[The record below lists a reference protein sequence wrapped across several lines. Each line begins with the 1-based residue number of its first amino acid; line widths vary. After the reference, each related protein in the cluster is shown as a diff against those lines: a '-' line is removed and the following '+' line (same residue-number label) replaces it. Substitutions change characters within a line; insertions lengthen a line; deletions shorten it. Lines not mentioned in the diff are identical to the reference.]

1 MDFSTRKTIR
11 ALGIVGIALLMIVG
25 YLFVVQPFMAQST
38 KYSAELNQVSGDR
51 DTAVNKLNML
61 KTQKETIA
69 QVEDHDDELSK
80 KYPGSID
87 TPTFVSDLNSAASR
101 SGSSITKVSV
111 SIPAIVTNAGGTDTA
126 TAPATPPASAEATP
140 AEAGGETVQAAP
152 TPGGEPNS
160 SMASATVDIIA
171 EGTVDELS
179 RFTQEL
185 LRIDRNMTV
194 NTVNLSREG
203 EDANKGTATYSAT
216 SYIYNTIP
224 KVSEAQ
230 ETTTEEATAE
240 TTAPATTPAP

>member
-11 ALGIVGIALLMIVG
+11 ALGIVGVALLMIVG
-25 YLFVVQPFMAQST
+25 YLFVVQPFMAQSA

-61 KTQKETIA
+61 KTQKETIV
-69 QVEDHDDELSK
+69 QVEEHDDALSK

-111 SIPAIVTNAGGTDTA
+111 SIPAIVTSAGGTDTA
-126 TAPATPPASAEATP
+126 TAPPAPTEATP
-140 AEAGGETVQAAP
+140 AEAGGEPVQAAP
-152 TPGGEPNS
+152 TPGGEQSS

-224 KVSEAQ
+224 KVSEVQ
-230 ETTTEEATAE
+230 ENTAEEATAE
-240 TTAPATTPAP
+240 TTAPATAPAP